1 MVLLIS
7 IHEAA
12 RASTALNL
20 EWLVLL
26 KISIHEAARASTQR
40 NIGGRRVM
48 GISIHEAARASTLKK
63 RMLCGLYGFQSTKPQ
78 GLRPG
83 MAYPSTA
90 CKYFNPRSRKGFDST
105 DWPRPCKIQ
114 DFNPR
119 SRKGFDRIQIIG
131 FYAGILF
138 QSTKPQGLRPWGESC
153 YCGRWHFNP
162 RSRKGFDAYKGWNLH
177 PPKISIHE
185 AARASTET
193 ICHLLLISTISI
205 HEAARASTICIEYYG
220 TIHIYFNPRSRKG
233 FDNFTHNIVNTK

>member
-1 MVLLIS
+1 MLRIGMVLLIS

-90 CKYFNPRSRKGFDST
+90 CKYFNPRSRKGFDHGEKAVT
-105 DWPRPCKIQ
+105 A
-114 DFNPR
+114 
-119 SRKGFDRIQIIG
+119 
-131 FYAGILF
+131 AG
-138 QSTKPQGLRPWGESC
+138 G
-153 YCGRWHFNP
+153 
-162 RSRKGFDAYKGWNLH
+162 
-177 PPKISIHE
+177 ISIHE
-185 AARASTET
+185 AARAST
-193 ICHLLLISTISI
+193 LIKG
-205 HEAARASTICIEYYG
+205 EICIHQKFQSTKPQG
-220 TIHIYFNPRSRKG
+220 LRQ
-233 FDNFTHNIVNTK
+233 IVNTNCL

>member
-119 SRKGFDRIQIIG
+119 SRKGFDHG
-131 FYAGILF
+131 EKAVTAAG
-138 QSTKPQGLRPWGESC
+138 G
-153 YCGRWHFNP
+153 
-162 RSRKGFDAYKGWNLH
+162 
-177 PPKISIHE
+177 ISIHE
-185 AARASTET
+185 AARAST
-193 ICHLLLISTISI
+193 LIKG
-205 HEAARASTICIEYYG
+205 EICIHQKFQSTKPQGLRRLGRFGFKLPTDFNPRSRKGFDVQKIFENCSFC
-220 TIHIYFNPRSRKG
+220 YFNPRSRKG
-233 FDNFTHNIVNTK
+233 FDSKYN

>member
-185 AARASTET
+185 AARASTLSRNT
-193 ICHLLLISTISI
+193 MYQFGNISI
-205 HEAARASTICIEYYG
+205 HEAARAST
-220 TIHIYFNPRSRKG
+220 RL
-233 FDNFTHNIVNTK
+233 